1 MKDIKQNPNRRYLVL
16 LFLLLLAVVGAY
28 SRVVSFP
35 FLEYDDQ
42 AYILNNEVIRHWSS
56 LSFIFGSDVWQG
68 RMDMV
73 RPYYRPLFV
82 SWTLCNFKLYG
93 LHPALWHLSSLA
105 LYLIA
110 VCLGWILARKLT
122 RNDFAA
128 LAAAALFALHPTH
141 VESVAWLT
149 GVVEPLTSILFFGA
163 FLLYMRWRE
172 SGDRR
177 WLLTCALVSLLTLLT
192 KEAGAALLL
201 LIPCYEALFP
211 VTETKSGDRR
221 NRFIM
226 LITTMGAVG
235 LFYAG
240 ARTAALWGMHSRSRQ
255 PVAAVLSTAPLVLS
269 TYLKQAIWPVR
280 LALWYDLRVVT
291 TLSFTRFYLPLTI
304 CLTYLGFTL
313 WALLRNRQIAFAMI
327 WWLATLGPPA
337 LAIQGFMEFDFIHD
351 RYGFLGSYGLCLVA
365 GLGLSYLSTS
375 MRKAPKLQLIP
386 AAALA
391 IIVAMFGWLTAA
403 QTRAWSSNLAVYS
416 HPLEVFP
423 DSYAAQEALA
433 NYLVRSGKTKEGLEL
448 FRKAATTHPDM
459 WEVSFDAGSVFAR
472 FRRFDDADQLLRRAM
487 ELNPKETSIY
497 IEYADVLGRQN
508 KTAEALR
515 VLRQGLPLV
524 DHPDLVRTKMAQVE
538 DPDFYRKSQIGQP
551 RL

>member
-1 MKDIKQNPNRRYLVL
+1 MKDIDIIHNSNRRNLVL
-16 LFLLLLAVVGAY
+16 LVLLLLAVVAAY
-28 SRVVSFP
+28 SRVASFP

-42 AYILNNEVIRHWSS
+42 AYILDNEVIRHWSS

-82 SWTLCNFKLYG
+82 SWTLFNFKLYG
-93 LHPALWHLSSLA
+93 LHAALWHLSSLA
-105 LYLIA
+105 IYLIA
-110 VCLGWILARKLT
+110 VWLGWKLARKLT
-122 RNDFAA
+122 GNDFAA
-128 LAAAALFALHPTH
+128 FAAAALFALHPTH

-149 GVVEPLTSILFFGA
+149 GVVEPLTSIFFFGA

-177 WLLTCALVSLLTLLT
+177 WLFTCGFVSLLALFT

-211 VTETKSGDRR
+211 VTEAKPGDRR
-221 NRFIM
+221 KRWMI
-226 LITTMGAVG
+226 LIPTMAGVG

-240 ARTAALWGMHSRSRQ
+240 ARTFALWGMHSRTRQ
-255 PVAAVLSTAPLVLS
+255 PLAAVLSTAPLVLT

-291 TLSFTRFYLPLTI
+291 ALSFTRFYLPLI
-304 CLTYLGFTL
+304 VCLGYLGFTL
-313 WALLRNRQIAFAMI
+313 WALRRNRQIAFAMI
-327 WWLATLGPPA
+327 WWLATLGPLA
-337 LAIQGFMEFDFIHD
+337 LAIQGFFEFDFIHD
-351 RYGFLGSYGLCLVA
+351 RYGFLGSYGLCLAA
-365 GLGLSYLSTS
+365 GLAISYLSTS
-375 MRKAPKLQLIP
+375 MRRLQLVP

-391 IIVAMFGWLTAA
+391 IIVAVFGWLTAA
-403 QTRAWSSNLAVYS
+403 QTHAWSSNLAVYS

-433 NYLVRSGKTKEGLEL
+433 NYLVRSGKTKEGLKL
-448 FRKAATTHPDM
+448 FQKAAATHPDM
-459 WEVSFDAGSVFAR
+459 WEVSFNAGSALAR
-472 FRRFDDADQLLRRAM
+472 FRRFADADPLLQRAI
-487 ELNPKETSIY
+487 ELNPKETGVY

-508 KTAEALR
+508 RTAEALR
-515 VLRQGLPLV
+515 VLQQGLPLV
-524 DHPDLVRTKMAQVE
+524 DHPERVRIKMEQVQ